1 VEEGCKGHRWNDDD
15 VVLDAFERKFAMWPT
30 GPTVGCMVKGQKVVC
45 INDTFP
51 ALIRALYKQ
60 LPVKGNTYTIREVFL
75 GREKIVKGGD
85 TATVGL
91 LLSELT
97 NPPDPF
103 HQGQQELGFTSERF
117 APMEELPPEEAEVGE
132 LVGAGAEKHQGGFWS
147 N

>member
-1 VEEGCKGHRWNDDD
+1 MCYIAG
-15 VVLDAFERKFAMWPT
+15 
-30 GPTVGCMVKGQKVVC
+30 MVKGQKVVC

-51 ALIRALYKQ
+51 PVIVAIYKQ
-60 LPVKGNTYTIREVFL
+60 LPVKGDVYTIREVFL

-91 LLSELT
+91 LLEELK

-103 HQGQQELGFTSERF
+103 HAGKEELGFSSERF
-117 APMEELPPEEAEVGE
+117 APLNELPDEEAEVE
-132 LVGAGAEKHQGGFWS
+132 EAIGAGATPSYGW